1 MSRLPR
7 SESNAALL
15 DEQVWEA
22 KLFSG
27 TWRTPLA
34 GGRNAVIEP
43 ATGECLATTGQARA
57 EDVGLAT
64 AAAAAQQPAWEAV
77 APRQRADI
85 FLRAA
90 QLLQAQAD

>member
-43 ATGECLATTGQARA
+43 ATGECRRDPKQPHGRARS
-57 EDVGLAT
+57 
-64 AAAAAQQPAWEAV
+64 
-77 APRQRADI
+77 
-85 FLRAA
+85 LR
-90 QLLQAQAD
+90 